1 MWLHFRRARGGVC
14 VSTAVCQIQA
24 SEHYIES
31 LSLVLKDASFKVF
44 CGCLQNFSQQNMGA
58 LHLLAAP
65 VSNLQ
70 KFSLRNFFFIKIFSC
85 NKFPAIQYF
94 LITSNIDHRWC
105 TVAVYIMALCFF
117 LLQIEPF
124 FLTLALY
131 DAQKGVKISEN
142 FHVDLNSPALRQMV
156 PPSLGTTEKGPHLL
170 SDKATRAT
178 TVSS

>member
-1 MWLHFRRARGGVC
+1 M
-14 VSTAVCQIQA
+14 
-24 SEHYIES
+24 
-31 LSLVLKDASFKVF
+31 F
-44 CGCLQNFSQQNMGA
+44 CGYLHKFFLQNFYFPIHKSF
-58 LHLLAAP
+58 LL
-65 VSNLQ
+65 
-70 KFSLRNFFFIKIFSC
+70 R
-85 NKFPAIQYF
+85 KFPAIQYF
-94 LITSNIDHRWC
+94 PITSNVVHSGNIHYG
-105 TVAVYIMALCFF
+105 TLF
-117 LLQIEPF
+117 LPPQIEPF